1 MRFLGIDFGD
11 VRIGLAVSDSSGTI
25 ARPLRTITPSGSL
38 DEYVVIIAR
47 EVTALA
53 SEVDGLDVLVVGVPR
68 SLDGT
73 PHQQTTR
80 TLAFVESL
88 RKATALPV
96 VTQDERLTSVEAEQ
110 RLRQMLLAR
119 LQQHKR
125 RSATST
131 QPDIDLKYISNC
143 VCAAAWRHTYSASH
157 NCVDGQRRKGNF
169 SKSYILHL
177 EVKVSPPPSQ
187 TSEQHES
194 WFCLFFQ

>member
-38 DEYVVIIAR
+38 DEYVVIVTR

-53 SEVDGLDVLVVGVPR
+53 SEVDGLDALVVGVPR

-73 PHQQTTR
+73 PNKQTTR

-110 RLRQMLLAR
+110 RLAIREQDWRKRKKLLDAASAAVI
-119 LQQHKR
+119 LQDYLDEH
-125 RSATST
+125 RS
-131 QPDIDLKYISNC
+131 
-143 VCAAAWRHTYSASH
+143 
-157 NCVDGQRRKGNF
+157 
-169 SKSYILHL
+169 
-177 EVKVSPPPSQ
+177 EVTDVS
-187 TSEQHES
+187 E
-194 WFCLFFQ
+194 

>member
-53 SEVDGLDVLVVGVPR
+53 SEVDGLDALVVGVPR

-88 RKATALPV
+88 RKATVFPV

-110 RLRQMLLAR
+110 RLAIREQDWRKRKKLLDAASAAVI
-119 LQQHKR
+119 LQDYLDER
-125 RSATST
+125 RS
-131 QPDIDLKYISNC
+131 
-143 VCAAAWRHTYSASH
+143 
-157 NCVDGQRRKGNF
+157 
-169 SKSYILHL
+169 
-177 EVKVSPPPSQ
+177 KVTDVP
-187 TSEQHES
+187 E
-194 WFCLFFQ
+194 

>member
-1 MRFLGIDFGD
+1 M
-11 VRIGLAVSDSSGTI
+11 SDSSGTI

-88 RKATALPV
+88 RKAPALPV

-110 RLRQMLLAR
+110 RLAIREQDWRKRKKLLDAASAAVI
-119 LQQHKR
+119 LQDYLDER
-125 RSATST
+125 RS
-131 QPDIDLKYISNC
+131 
-143 VCAAAWRHTYSASH
+143 
-157 NCVDGQRRKGNF
+157 
-169 SKSYILHL
+169 
-177 EVKVSPPPSQ
+177 KVTDVP
-187 TSEQHES
+187 E
-194 WFCLFFQ
+194 

>member
-53 SEVDGLDVLVVGVPR
+53 SEVDGLDALVVGVPR

-110 RLRQMLLAR
+110 RLAIREQDWRKRKKLLDAASAAVI
-119 LQQHKR
+119 LQDYLDER
-125 RSATST
+125 RS
-131 QPDIDLKYISNC
+131 
-143 VCAAAWRHTYSASH
+143 
-157 NCVDGQRRKGNF
+157 
-169 SKSYILHL
+169 
-177 EVKVSPPPSQ
+177 KVTDAP
-187 TSEQHES
+187 E
-194 WFCLFFQ
+194 

>member
-11 VRIGLAVSDSSGTI
+11 VRIGLAVSDPSGTI

-53 SEVDGLDVLVVGVPR
+53 SEVDGLDALVVGVPR

-110 RLRQMLLAR
+110 RLAIREQDWRKRKKLLDAASAAVI
-119 LQQHKR
+119 LQDYLDER
-125 RSATST
+125 RS
-131 QPDIDLKYISNC
+131 
-143 VCAAAWRHTYSASH
+143 
-157 NCVDGQRRKGNF
+157 
-169 SKSYILHL
+169 
-177 EVKVSPPPSQ
+177 KVTDVP
-187 TSEQHES
+187 E
-194 WFCLFFQ
+194 

>member
-1 MRFLGIDFGD
+1 VRFLGIDFGD

-53 SEVDGLDVLVVGVPR
+53 SEVDGLDALVVGVPR

-110 RLRQMLLAR
+110 RLAIREQDWRKRKKLLDAASAAVI
-119 LQQHKR
+119 LQDYLDER
-125 RSATST
+125 RS
-131 QPDIDLKYISNC
+131 
-143 VCAAAWRHTYSASH
+143 
-157 NCVDGQRRKGNF
+157 
-169 SKSYILHL
+169 
-177 EVKVSPPPSQ
+177 KVTDVP
-187 TSEQHES
+187 E
-194 WFCLFFQ
+194 

>member
-47 EVTALA
+47 ALA
-53 SEVDGLDVLVVGVPR
+53 SEVDGLDALVVGGPR

-110 RLRQMLLAR
+110 RLAIREQDWRKRKKLLDAASAAVI
-119 LQQHKR
+119 LQDYLDER
-125 RSATST
+125 RS
-131 QPDIDLKYISNC
+131 
-143 VCAAAWRHTYSASH
+143 
-157 NCVDGQRRKGNF
+157 
-169 SKSYILHL
+169 
-177 EVKVSPPPSQ
+177 KVTDAP
-187 TSEQHES
+187 E
-194 WFCLFFQ
+194 

>member
-53 SEVDGLDVLVVGVPR
+53 SEVDGLDALVVGVPR

-96 VTQDERLTSVEAEQ
+96 VTQDERLTSVEAER
-110 RLRQMLLAR
+110 RLAVQERDWK
-119 LQQHKR
+119 KR
-125 RSATST
+125 KVKL
-131 QPDIDLKYISNC
+131 D
-143 VCAAAWRHTYSASH
+143 AAAAAVILQEYLDTVGSRGH
-157 NCVDGQRRKGNF
+157 RKVP
-169 SKSYILHL
+169 KELPAD
-177 EVKVSPPPSQ
+177 SPN
-187 TSEQHES
+187 
-194 WFCLFFQ
+194 

>member
-53 SEVDGLDVLVVGVPR
+53 SEVDGLDALVVGVPR

-110 RLRQMLLAR
+110 RLAIREQDWRKRKKLLDAASAAVI
-119 LQQHKR
+119 LQDYLDER
-125 RSATST
+125 RS
-131 QPDIDLKYISNC
+131 
-143 VCAAAWRHTYSASH
+143 
-157 NCVDGQRRKGNF
+157 
-169 SKSYILHL
+169 
-177 EVKVSPPPSQ
+177 KVTDVP
-187 TSEQHES
+187 E
-194 WFCLFFQ
+194 

>member
-47 EVTALA
+47 EVPALA
-53 SEVDGLDVLVVGVPR
+53 SEVDGLDALVVGVPR

-110 RLRQMLLAR
+110 RLAIREQDWRKRKKLLDAASAAVI
-119 LQQHKR
+119 LQDYLDER
-125 RSATST
+125 RS
-131 QPDIDLKYISNC
+131 
-143 VCAAAWRHTYSASH
+143 
-157 NCVDGQRRKGNF
+157 
-169 SKSYILHL
+169 
-177 EVKVSPPPSQ
+177 KVTDVP
-187 TSEQHES
+187 E
-194 WFCLFFQ
+194 

>member
-53 SEVDGLDVLVVGVPR
+53 SEVDGLDALVVGVPR

-110 RLRQMLLAR
+110 RLAIREQDWRKRKKLLDAASAAVI
-119 LQQHKR
+119 LQDYLDER
-125 RSATST
+125 RS
-131 QPDIDLKYISNC
+131 
-143 VCAAAWRHTYSASH
+143 
-157 NCVDGQRRKGNF
+157 
-169 SKSYILHL
+169 
-177 EVKVSPPPSQ
+177 KVTGVP
-187 TSEQHES
+187 E
-194 WFCLFFQ
+194 